1 MPKITHTPMGRYFD
15 VEDGRLY
22 AHVREGCGPA
32 LVFLHYWGG
41 SHRTWR
47 PVVERLSPAQAF
59 VSHDHRGWGESTT
72 VPGPYGMERL
82 ADDAQRVIDELGYGE
97 YVVVGHSMGGKVAQ
111 VLASRRPAGLNGL
124 VLVAPA
130 PPAPV
135 GVTTELQEVMCHAYD
150 NPDTINRSIDLML
163 TNGGLGEEA
172 RRQVHDDSSRAGDA
186 ARLSWPR
193 QGLVEDFADVVG
205 AIDVPVLVLAGS
217 HDKVDPPRVLREHL
231 LSKIPTAGLVELDGT
246 GHLSPLEVPEQ
257 VASHI
262 TAFVTE
268 LRIAQGAT
276 PQNRAVRTELSEL
289 SCPLSA
295 ELGDLS

>member
-1 MPKITHTPMGRYFD
+1 MGRYFD

-47 PVVERLSPAQAF
+47 PVVERLGPAQAF
-59 VSHDHRGWGESTT
+59 VSYDHRGWGESTT
-72 VPGPYGMERL
+72 APGPYGMERL
-82 ADDAQRVIDELGYGE
+82 ADDAQHVIDELGYGE

-111 VLASRRPAGLNGL
+111 VLASRRPAGLKGL

-135 GVTTELQEVMCHAYD
+135 GVTPELQEVMFHAYD
-150 NPDTINRSIDLML
+150 TPDTINRSIDLVL

-172 RRQVHDDSSRAGDA
+172 RRQVHDNSSRAGDA

-205 AIDVPVLVLAGS
+205 AIDVPVLVPAGS
-217 HDKVDPPRVLREHL
+217 HDKVDPPQVLREHL
-231 LSKIPTAGLVELDGT
+231 LPKIPTADLTELDGT
-246 GHLSPLEVPEQ
+246 AHLSPLEVPDQ
-257 VASHI
+257 VASYI

-268 LRIAQGAT
+268 LRIAQSGY
-276 PQNRAVRTELSEL
+276 PSEP
-289 SCPLSA
+289 SFPMNA
-295 ELGDLS
+295 EPGDLS